1 MKKRMLSMVLTTAL
15 LLCGLAGCTTEK
27 AGGAS
32 GDKKDE
38 GKSQEK
44 VTIGM
49 CPKFTSDPYMVAA
62 GEGAQE
68 ACDELGYTLDFN
80 GPVNADIAAQSD
92 IIDQWTQKK
101 YTAITISANDADA
114 LSPAMKAAQDAGI
127 YTSAWDADVNADSR
141 ELFLNQVTFEGMGKT
156 MVDMMVEEAGSSG
169 DFLVVTA
176 VLTAPNQN
184 AWIEEMKKYMEANYP
199 DMKIVDILAGD
210 EDLAKSRD
218 VTLNYLRSHPET
230 KGVFAVTGM
239 ASPGV
244 CEAIEQLDLVG
255 KVAVTGLGVPSL
267 IKDYLKK
274 GTINQCCLWSPY
286 DIGYGAMYLAKTQ
299 IDGKLDEAKEQGYI
313 EAGRLGKLEF
323 IDKDKG
329 IVLLGDPLIFT
340 KDNVD
345 DYDF

>member
-1 MKKRMLSMVLTTAL
+1 MKKRMLSVVLVVVM
-15 LLCGLAGCTTEK
+15 LLCTLVGCTTKK
-27 AGGAS
+27 AGEDENS
-32 GDKKDE
+32 GNKKE
-38 GKSQEK
+38 GDEK
-44 VTIGM
+44 VTVGM

-68 ACDELGYTLDFN
+68 ACDELGYELDFN
-80 GPVNADIAAQSD
+80 GPVNADVAAQSD
-92 IIDQWTQKK
+92 IIDQWTQKN

-114 LSPAMKAAQDAGI
+114 LSPAMKAAMDAGI
-127 YTSAWDADVNADSR
+127 YTSGWDADVNADSR
-141 ELFLNQVTFEGMGKT
+141 ELFLNQATFEGMGKT
-156 MVDMMVEEAGSSG
+156 MVDMMVEEAGDSG

-184 AWIEEMKKYMEANYP
+184 AWIEEMKKYMAANYP
-199 DMKIVDILAGD
+199 NMNIVDILAGD

-218 VTLNYLRSHPET
+218 VTLNYLRSHPDI

-239 ASPGV
+239 ATPGV
-244 CEAIEQLDLVG
+244 CEAIEQLDMVG

-267 IKDYLKK
+267 IKDYLKS

-286 DIGYGAMYLAKTQ
+286 DIGYGAMYLVKTQ
-299 IDGKLDEAKEQGYI
+299 VDGKVDEAKKQGYI
-313 EAGRLGKLEF
+313 DAGRLGKLKI
-323 IDKDKG
+323 IDGDKG
-329 IVLLGDPLIFT
+329 IVLLGEPLIFT